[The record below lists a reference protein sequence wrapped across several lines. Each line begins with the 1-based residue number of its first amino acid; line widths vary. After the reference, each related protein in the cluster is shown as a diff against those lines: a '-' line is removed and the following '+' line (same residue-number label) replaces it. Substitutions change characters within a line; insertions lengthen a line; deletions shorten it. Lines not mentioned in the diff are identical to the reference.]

1 MKADDGQLI
10 VGCGGITRIAP
21 VAFGAQFPLIVKQ
34 TVGNGFS
41 RRDGLDARGEEAIHV
56 FRADLE
62 FRVVAKEVIT
72 RRETADDDDVFPEI
86 SRDCSGDALQH
97 GAGRNEL
104 HNAFL
109 IHSGR
114 PLVAGKD
121 LRNSSACD
129 SRRASCRS
137 SRHSKGSAQG
147 RLFSAGWKRDC
158 ARRMV

>member
-21 VAFGAQFPLIVKQ
+21 VAFSAQFPLIVKQ

-72 RRETADDDDVFPEI
+72 RRETADDDDVFLEI
-86 SRDCSGDALQH
+86 SRDRSGDALQH
-97 GAGRNEL
+97 GAGRNKF
-104 HNAFL
+104 HNASL